1 MSSSVF
7 YTRLGLTLAL
17 RLLIGTFPPFVLE
30 ATSWFSIQWITSVV
44 KVCAVLH
51 HDWLCLTAWLERCAV
66 VSIIIPAAS
75 RSARCVGGAIDVG
88 LNETIRWGPSVE
100 RRRRWCGRRWWWLLS
115 NIALCVVNTVGT
127 VAFVLEAALRQ
138 AFSTSSEEKV
148 DNGVSA
154 QSRDEENNSALN
166 LLCPAAAVLILGSK
180 AIVWL
185 RITNRVTAHDLF
197 GRRVNKL
204 W

>member
-1 MSSSVF
+1 LSSSVF

-51 HDWLCLTAWLERCAV
+51 HDWLCLTAWLERWAV
-66 VSIIIPAAS
+66 VSAIIKAAS
-75 RSARCVGGAIDVG
+75 RSARCVGVASIVR
-88 LNETIRWGPSVE
+88 LHETIRWGPSVE
-100 RRRRWCGRRWWWLLS
+100 RRRRWCGSWWWLLRS
-115 NIALCVVNTVGT
+115 NIALCVVNIVW
-127 VAFVLEAALRQ
+127 AISFVLKAALRQ

-154 QSRDEENNSALN
+154 QSRDEE
-166 LLCPAAAVLILGSK
+166 K
-180 AIVWL
+180 
-185 RITNRVTAHDLF
+185 TTA
-197 GRRVNKL
+197 R
-204 W
+204 